1 MYEFTGGPSMI
12 RKCSFI
18 PVSLIL
24 ILFIYASTYA
34 QEKPEVPTLD
44 VAGKGVIKAQPNE
57 ATITLSV
64 ETTEKKASDALKK
77 NAANTKSLIDS
88 LQESF
93 KEQTTITTSSFSVY
107 PVYEKSLEMDERTHR
122 ANPIAY
128 RINNSVI
135 VKTSR
140 IDDVGSLID
149 KAISAGANRIGSLS
163 FGRSDMELLQKQ
175 AASRALENAMEHA
188 EELARVAGLSIKRI
202 LYIQYAPGGSLYNYP
217 ETTFAEQRISTP
229 ISPGEITLESFV
241 NVTFELNQ

>member
-34 QEKPEVPTLD
+34 QERQEVPTLD
-44 VAGKGVIKAQPNE
+44 VTGRGVIMAQPNE

-77 NAANTKSLIDS
+77 NALSTKSLIDS
-88 LQESF
+88 LQELF
-93 KEQTTITTSSFSVY
+93 KEQTTITTSNFSVS
-107 PVYEKSLEMDERTHR
+107 PVYEKSLEINEITHR
-122 ANPIAY
+122 ANPVAY

-140 IDDVGSLID
+140 IDDVGLLID
-149 KAISAGANRIGSLS
+149 KAVDAGANRIGLLS
-163 FGRSDMELLQKQ
+163 FGRSDLEQLHKQ

-188 EELARVAGLSIKRI
+188 EELAKVAGLSIKRI
-202 LYIQYAPGGSLYNYP
+202 LYIQYAPSGSVYNYP
-217 ETTFAEQRISTP
+217 EIAFAEQRISTP
-229 ISPGEITLESFV
+229 ISPREITLESFV
-241 NVTFELNQ
+241 NVIFELNQ